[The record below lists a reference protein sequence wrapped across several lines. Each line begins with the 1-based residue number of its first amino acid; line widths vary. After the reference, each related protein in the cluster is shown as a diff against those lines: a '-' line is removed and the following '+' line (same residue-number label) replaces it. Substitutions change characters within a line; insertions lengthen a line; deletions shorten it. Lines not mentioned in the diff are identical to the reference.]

1 MERLQGFCC
10 SDNVRIKNKHCIKWW
25 FFVCERFDCKW
36 TFGRAAVQL
45 AVIESYFFPFYIHLK
60 MDYYRSHESDGALP
74 STSADGNLLN
84 MASDS
89 YAPDYWN
96 IPYSN
101 GLSPMKQ
108 IEGKWH
114 ATLC

>member
-1 MERLQGFCC
+1 
-10 SDNVRIKNKHCIKWW
+10 
-25 FFVCERFDCKW
+25 
-36 TFGRAAVQL
+36 
-45 AVIESYFFPFYIHLK
+45 
-60 MDYYRSHESDGALP
+60 MDYYRPHVAAGP
-74 STSADGNLLN
+74 STLSNNDTNNILN

-108 IEGKWH
+108 IEGKFPLQKIDE
-114 ATLC
+114 AM